1 MADVLVQPLTHRF
14 SEALTFAAEIHRH
27 QPRKG
32 TQIPYVSHVI
42 GVASI
47 ALDYGADEDEGIA
60 ALLHDAIEDAPDS
73 LGPGKVAVV
82 RERILNAFG
91 TRVLNIVEECTDAD
105 VTPKPAWRKRKEDYI
120 AHIADA
126 SASVTL
132 VGSSDKLHNARAVLK
147 DFHVGGVSIFDRF
160 DREAGVAGTIGYYCG
175 LSAAFQLR
183 APQLADARLG
193 PLIAEL
199 ARTVSAIEHEIG
211 IVGVWPLPSA

>member
-1 MADVLVQPLTHRF
+1 MADVLLQPLTNRF

-32 TQIPYVSHVI
+32 TQIPYISHVI

-73 LGPGKVAVV
+73 LGPDKAAVV
-82 RERILNAFG
+82 RERILSGFG
-91 TRVLNIVEECTDAD
+91 LRVLDIVEGCTDAD

-126 SASVTL
+126 SASMTMV
-132 VGSSDKLHNARAVLK
+132 SASDKLHNARAVLK
-147 DFHVGGVSIFDRF
+147 DFRTGGISIFDRF
-160 DREAGVAGTIGYYCG
+160 NREAGIAGTIGYYRG
-175 LSAAFQLR
+175 LVAAFQSR
-183 APQLADARLG
+183 APQLVDARLS
-193 PLIAEL
+193 PLITEL
-199 ARTVSAIEHEIG
+199 ARTVSHIEHETG
-211 IVGVWPLPSA
+211 VVGTWPLTAV

>member
-1 MADVLVQPLTHRF
+1 MADVLLQPLTNRF
-14 SEALTFAAEIHRH
+14 SEALTLAAEIHRH

-32 TQIPYVSHVI
+32 TQIPYVAHVI

-73 LGPGKVAVV
+73 LGPSKAAVV
-82 RERILNAFG
+82 RERILSAFG
-91 TRVLNIVEECTDAD
+91 ARVLDIVEGCTDAD

-126 SASVTL
+126 SASVTM
-132 VGSSDKLHNARAVLK
+132 VSASDKLHNARAVLK
-147 DFHVGGVSIFDRF
+147 DFRADGVNIFDRF
-160 DREAGVAGTIGYYCG
+160 NREAGVAGTIGYYCG
-175 LSAAFQLR
+175 LVAAFRLR
-183 APQLADARLG
+183 APQLADSRLI

-199 ARTVSAIEHEIG
+199 ARTVSVIEHEVG
-211 IVGVWPLPSA
+211 VTGVWPLASA